1 MYFIYNVYMSVM
13 GFKNS
18 FDSGWVGGW
27 VGDLW
32 VSSIQVFV
40 CIFFNFADPLRD

>member
-18 FDSGWVGGW
+18 FDSGWVGG
-27 VGDLW
+27 LW
-32 VSSIQVFV
+32 VSSIQVFL
-40 CIFFNFADPLRD
+40 CNFF

>member
-27 VGDLW
+27 VACG
-32 VSSIQVFV
+32 
-40 CIFFNFADPLRD
+40 

>member
-27 VGDLW
+27 MGGWLVGELYPGFC
-32 VSSIQVFV
+32 VY
-40 CIFFNFADPLRD
+40 FF

>member
-27 VGDLW
+27 VGELYPG
-32 VSSIQVFV
+32 FL
-40 CIFFNFADPLRD
+40 CNFFNFADPLRV